1 MGGEGAMFP
10 AISAVHHPLLEG
22 KSVFLPLVL
31 SPNVLYLEKK
41 EQTLTNAYCFPT
53 KNATSASAP
62 TQMSA
67 SLPGCPGVGVAG
79 PGTLPP
85 PLASPAV
92 SADGAHELDG
102 WPPLEVTWFPEKQI
116 LCSFLQEEHFQLKTL
131 LASSPTSHTPP
142 CHTHTHTQLTC
153 LESVH
158 SVSCSTLC
166 NPMDCSPPGSSVHV
180 ILQARIL
187 EWVAIS
193 FSRGSSPPRDRTCVS
208 CIGR

>member
-1 MGGEGAMFP
+1 MRGGGDGAVGGKGSVFP

-22 KSVFLPLVL
+22 KSVFLPLIL

-67 SLPGCPGVGVAG
+67 PLPGCLGVGVAG

-102 WPPLEVTWFPEKQI
+102 WPPLEVAWFPEKQI
-116 LCSFLQEEHFQLKTL
+116 LCSFLHEEHFQPQTL

-142 CHTHTHTQLTC
+142 RHTHTPPVFGKCPL
-153 LESVH
+153 SVLA
-158 SVSCSTLC
+158 VF
-166 NPMDCSPPGSSVHV
+166 NP
-180 ILQARIL
+180 L
-187 EWVAIS
+187 
-193 FSRGSSPPRDRTCVS
+193 
-208 CIGR
+208 

>member
-1 MGGEGAMFP
+1 MFP

-67 SLPGCPGVGVAG
+67 PLPGCPGVGVAG
-79 PGTLPP
+79 PGTPPP

-92 SADGAHELDG
+92 STDGAHELDG
-102 WPPLEVTWFPEKQI
+102 WPPLEVAWFPEKQI
-116 LCSFLQEEHFQLKTL
+116 LCSFLQEGLQSQFFYTLFSFVTSAGLHFQAFHLQAFHLQAFHLQALYFQAFHFRFFLRAFRT
-131 LASSPTSHTPP
+131 
-142 CHTHTHTQLTC
+142 
-153 LESVH
+153 
-158 SVSCSTLC
+158 
-166 NPMDCSPPGSSVHV
+166 SPPS
-180 ILQARIL
+180 
-187 EWVAIS
+187 
-193 FSRGSSPPRDRTCVS
+193 
-208 CIGR
+208 